1 MTAESKLDLS
11 STVVVAGDVLSSEL
25 GTEQVMLSLR
35 DGIYYGLDEV
45 GSEIWKLLQTPI
57 TVGEICRAIADNYDV
72 EPERCRRDVVRLL
85 GELLERR
92 LVELRTPA

>member
-35 DGIYYGLDEV
+35 DGTYYGLDEV